1 MRIESLHIDGFGVW
15 HGLQLDALADRMT
28 IFYGPNEAGKTTLL
42 QFIRTV
48 LYGFSPMR
56 RQRYLPPLHGGR
68 PGGVLT
74 VRGPLGLVTVSRHA
88 NAAAHESA
96 SGELRIATPGGMLEG
111 DHALGSLLGGVDETT
126 FNHVFA
132 VGLREMQELGTLS
145 DSAAA
150 ELLYQLSTGLN
161 GVSLTEVLDELAAS
175 RERLLVAGR
184 PAQIDALLERR
195 DTLKSE
201 IDALREL
208 VHRQATLTHEHAEL
222 SRTIAEQE
230 LRRSELEQQ
239 ARVIEA
245 AVTVRTIWQQRAAVA
260 GELAGLP
267 ELAPVPPDALERLE
281 LIDHRLAQG
290 QRRLVKLVRARKAAR
305 RQIASLPFNHRL
317 AQCAPR
323 IEALAEQE
331 GWLTTLES
339 QVEELVTETAEAET
353 ELAEHKEALGLNS
366 DAGDL
371 PETAARLARLRPAAR
386 AVHEPRARMKAAQA
400 ELADAQKQVDKL
412 ASQIRAALSHTPDKE
427 LAPALER
434 AGNLVARLRR
444 RVQLDER
451 LDELSRHENELAE
464 QGRQLLDRQ
473 LLPGWVLIALG
484 GVFALGTVLILAA
497 FFSPAAIVG
506 HAGWALATLGA
517 LGAAGAA
524 GGKFLLERAAATQ
537 LDVCQKQAAM
547 LTAQTKQ
554 LKQERDAADAELPR
568 GGGPLVTRLQ
578 TAEKELA
585 TLEELLGVD
594 SQRQAAAKTA
604 AAAQSRIDQAQSDR
618 RAARR
623 RWRKALRSAGL
634 PENLAPSKAGQF
646 ASRRRQLAP
655 LEERLTR
662 QRQELAERRR
672 EFDTLCGR
680 IRQLLADVGL
690 EAAEDRAAEKSAA
703 GQLNQLRQALADHQT
718 VAARRDE
725 LKQRA
730 DRLRR
735 RHVKTARAVRGAEK
749 HRRQF
754 LASLGAESDVVLRG
768 RVAEQ
773 DRRQALA
780 ESEQSFTHEI
790 AAALGGRLDEA
801 AVAVWLDGD
810 QAAQLEARW
819 DELAGR
825 IQAIGHE
832 LQARFEHRGR
842 LALEL
847 QLLADDRRP
856 AERALALAEVEQQL
870 REAVERWRVLA
881 VTELT
886 LDAVRRT
893 YESQRQPE
901 ALADAS
907 NYLQRLTEGRY
918 TRVWTP
924 LGERSLRVDDAEGNS
939 LPVEVLSRGTREQ
952 VFLGLRLALVAA
964 YARRGIDLPL
974 VLDDVL
980 VNFDAKRAKAAA
992 AALRDFAADGHQV
1005 LVFTCHEHL
1014 CKIFKNLK
1022 MVTHHLPANDDSEPV
1037 TVAYAR
1043 PEAEPAE
1050 QAPPEEEHAPAAI
1063 GWRPESPAAPLLHI
1077 DDAGE
1082 APEAERT
1089 APRRRARRRR
1099 SSSEVNQELSAAADA
1114 DRANLP
1120 HPVTIVRG
1128 DLPPELF
1135 ADVLAHEQVEQDDQP
1150 EVRLHP
1156 RIDVADDDSD
1166 DEQAAPWEEAAI
1178 GAGELVDERMY
1189 FDSDDW
1195 RTVDLDEE
1203 PDDNQAA

>member
-15 HGLQLDALADRMT
+15 HALQLDALADRIT
-28 IFYGPNEAGKTTLL
+28 VFYGPNEAGKTTLL
-42 QFIRTV
+42 QFVRTI
-48 LYGFSPMR
+48 LYGFSPQR
-56 RQRYLPPLHGGR
+56 RVRYLPPLHGGR
-68 PGGVLT
+68 PGGALT
-74 VRGPLGLVTVSRHA
+74 LRGPAGLLTVSRHA
-88 NAAAHESA
+88 TGAPHEHPL
-96 SGELRIATPGGMLEG
+96 GELRISTPAGTIEG
-111 DHALGSLLGGVDETT
+111 DQALGGLLGGIDETT

-161 GVSLTEVLDELAAS
+161 GVPLAEVLNELAAS
-175 RERLLVAGR
+175 RERLLAGGR
-184 PAQIDALLERR
+184 PCQIETLLERR
-195 DTLKSE
+195 DKLKTE
-201 IDALREL
+201 IDELRGL
-208 VHRQATLTHEHAEL
+208 VHRQAALTHEHAEL
-222 SRTIAEQE
+222 SRAMAERE
-230 LRRSELEQQ
+230 TCRAELEQQ

-245 AVTVRTIWQQRAAVA
+245 AVTVRVAWRQRAAVA
-260 GELAGLP
+260 HELADLP
-267 ELAPVPPDALERLE
+267 QFTPVPPDALSRLDA
-281 LIDHRLAQG
+281 IDGRLAQG
-290 QRRLVKLVRARKAAR
+290 RQRMARLLRSRKAAR
-305 RQIASLPFNHRL
+305 RRIASLPFNHRL

-339 QVEELVTETAEAET
+339 QVEQLAGETATLET
-353 ELAEHKEALGLNS
+353 ELSDHKQALGLAAG
-366 DAGDL
+366 DGAGDL
-371 PETAARLARLRPAAR
+371 PQAAARLSGLRPAAR
-386 AVHEPRARMKAAQA
+386 AAREPQTRMKAARA
-400 ELADAQKQVDKL
+400 ELVEAQEQADKL
-412 ASQIRAALSHTPDKE
+412 AAQIRAALSPTQNKE

-484 GVFALGTVLILAA
+484 GVFAMGTVLILAA
-497 FFSPAAIVG
+497 VFTPAAIVG

-524 GGKFLLERAAATQ
+524 AGKFMLERTAAMQ

-568 GGGPLVTRLQ
+568 GGGPLLTRLQ

-585 TLEELLGVD
+585 SLEELLGID
-594 SQRQAAAKTA
+594 SQRQAATKAA
-604 AAAQSRIDQAQSDR
+604 AAAQSRIDAARSDR
-618 RAARR
+618 RVARR

-634 PENLAPSKAGQF
+634 PDHLAPSQAGHF

-655 LEERLTR
+655 LEERLAR
-662 QRQELAERRR
+662 QRQELNERRR
-672 EFDTLCGR
+672 ELDTLRGR
-680 IRQLLADVGL
+680 IQQLLADVGL
-690 EAAEDRAAEKSAA
+690 EGIEARATEH
-703 GQLNQLRQALADHQT
+703 LNQLCQALAEHQT

-735 RHVKTARAVRGAEK
+735 RHVKTTRAVRRAEK
-749 HRRQF
+749 RRRQ
-754 LASLGAESDVVLRG
+754 LLESLGVESEAVLRA
-768 RVAEQ
+768 RAAEQ
-773 DRRQALA
+773 SRRQSLV
-780 ESEQSFTHEI
+780 ESVEQLTHEI
-790 AAALGGRLDEA
+790 AAALGGRLSETD
-801 AVAVWLDGD
+801 VAVWLDSEHAD
-810 QAAQLEARW
+810 ELEARW

-832 LQARFEHRGR
+832 LQAQFEHRGR
-842 LALEL
+842 LAHEL
-847 QLLADDRRP
+847 QTLADDRRP
-856 AERALALAEVEQQL
+856 GEHALALAEVEQQL
-870 REAVERWRVLA
+870 RDAVERWRMLA

-893 YESQRQPE
+893 YETERQPE

-924 LGERSLRVDDAEGNS
+924 LGERALRVDDAEGNS

-952 VFLGLRLALVAA
+952 VFLSLRLALVAA
-964 YARRGIDLPL
+964 YARRGIHLPL

-980 VNFDAKRAKAAA
+980 VNFDARRAKAAA

-1014 CKIFKNLK
+1014 CKVFKSLK
-1022 MVTHHLPANDDSEPV
+1022 IVTHHLPANEDSEPV

-1043 PEAEPAE
+1043 PETEPPAE
-1050 QAPPEEEHAPAAI
+1050 APPAEENAPAAV
-1063 GWRPESPAAPLLHI
+1063 GWRPESPAGPLLHI
-1077 DDAGE
+1077 EDSPDGAGG
-1082 APEAERT
+1082 PT
-1089 APRRRARRRR
+1089 LSMPRPRRRRR
-1099 SSSEVNQELSAAADA
+1099 SPGEINQELAAAAEA
-1114 DRANLP
+1114 DRATAP

-1128 DLPPELF
+1128 ELPPQLF
-1135 ADVLAHEQVEQDDQP
+1135 AGILGWDEIEQDGDG
-1150 EVRLHP
+1150 EVAASSPAETATDDAAERSASWH
-1156 RIDVADDDSD
+1156 VASEDDDL
-1166 DEQAAPWEEAAI
+1166 AADQR
-1178 GAGELVDERMY
+1178 LY

-1195 RTVDLDEE
+1195 RTVEVDDE
-1203 PDDNQAA
+1203 PDDHQAA